1 MDENNNTPPTGEQAP
16 TQQTDSMQKLLDM
29 SNATNLDDAV
39 KWAEN
44 ANKRLGSSINL
55 PPDATTENN
64 AEIQRKLAARG
75 YDVMLKP
82 DLSDPDQM
90 KAINAMLGVPEEV
103 DGYKL
108 PEMDENFKYNEEG
121 AKKFIEGAHK
131 YGLTQSQMEGILRD
145 NAALAMSQE
154 ADFKQHQFDGIA
166 ALKAELGY
174 AYDEK
179 YKQAEAVMKIINPE
193 MDMSGVSADQIRGAL
208 NLAEHYNAMG
218 QEGQNFGRQ
227 EEATRR
233 TPEEAKAKIQE
244 VTAKLLEMKPNDV
257 GYKELIEQKRALYK
271 EAYAGKGSPDGTAR
285 IGGVQFS

>member
-1 MDENNNTPPTGEQAP
+1 MDDNNDNGAPAGEQAP
-16 TQQTDSMQKLLDM
+16 QQTDSMQKLLDM

-55 PPDATTENN
+55 PSDATAENN
-64 AEIQRKLAARG
+64 AEIQSKLSARG

-82 DLSDPDQM
+82 DLSDPAQM
-90 KAINAMLGVPEEV
+90 KAINAMLGVPEEI

-108 PEMDENFKYNEEG
+108 PEMDENFKYNEDG

-131 YGLTQSQMEGILRD
+131 YGLTQNQMEGILRD
-145 NAALAMSQE
+145 NATLAMSQE
-154 ADFKQHQFDGIA
+154 ADFKQSQFDGITS
-166 ALKAELGY
+166 LKAEMGY

-179 YKQAEAVMKIINPE
+179 YKQAEAVMKIINPD
-193 MDMSGVSADQIRGAL
+193 MDMSKVSADQIKGAL
-208 NLAEHYNAMG
+208 NIAEHYKAMG
-218 QEGQNFGRQ
+218 QEGQEFGRTN
-227 EEATRR
+227 EVTRR
-233 TPEEAKAKIQE
+233 TPDEAKAKIAE

-257 GYKELIEQKRALYK
+257 GYKELMLQKRELYK

-285 IGGVQFS
+285 LGGVQFS